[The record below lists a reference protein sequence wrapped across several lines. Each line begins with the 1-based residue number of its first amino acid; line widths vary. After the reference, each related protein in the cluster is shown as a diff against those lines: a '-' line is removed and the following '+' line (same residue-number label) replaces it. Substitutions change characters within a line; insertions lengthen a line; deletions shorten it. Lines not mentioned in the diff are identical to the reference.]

1 VASKEPKENE
11 DKRKAAAAAEK
22 AARDRYEV
30 AVAQIRDASYRF
42 SSKVRGQAQL
52 ILDEL
57 IDPEGEAVATLAE
70 VEGDAGAL
78 ALAMPLDL
86 ITFETWILGQIG
98 DEDELDLELASHQE
112 LWFNFGAWIGEA
124 LRLRHGGHW
133 LTLGDEPKQ
142 WRLGFS
148 KILLEVVPH
157 VFAEQLLRMGA
168 GLAKKLVSEIERL
181 RQLHVD
187 QREKD
192 GDVDIDRFTPQ
203 HYFRMHTMPLGQ
215 WMVIDLPLCD
225 RLWNRGAARDL
236 VKEVRKSA
244 KRLGEAN
251 LPVVER
257 VCEAIAKANQDQPL
271 GTQTQDR
278 GLFEAVAQ
286 IVGLRRTTAPI
297 AMDVMEKFVM
307 PAMHIGIPEQFPPLD
322 DDDLALLRKGI
333 ELFALFVE
341 VIPHKH
347 QADDEGFL
355 AAIPHEDLST
365 PYRDRSNLEVGR
377 GDWVVVNPR
386 RFKEMLLAF
395 DSKRLLDKYDE
406 FIKFLHAN
414 PKAPRRR
421 DDGRLL
427 AETTARALADLRA
440 CVAAA
445 AKDEIALVFRM
456 LPPPG

>member
-1 VASKEPKENE
+1 MAQQKD
-11 DKRKAAAAAEK
+11 DKKKAAAAAER
-22 AARDRYEV
+22 AARERYEV
-30 AVAQIRDASYRF
+30 AVAQIREGSYRF
-42 SSKVRGQAQL
+42 TSKVRGQAAL

-57 IDPEGEAVATLAE
+57 IDPDGEAVGTLAD

-98 DEDELDLELASHQE
+98 DEEELDLDLPSHRE
-112 LWFNFGAWIGEA
+112 LWFNYGAWIGEA

-133 LTLGDEPKQ
+133 LILGDEPKT

-157 VFAEQLLRMGA
+157 TFAEQLLRMGA
-168 GLAKKLVSEIERL
+168 GLAKKMVSEIERL
-181 RQLHVD
+181 RILHD
-187 QREKD
+187 EQKDKD
-192 GDVDIDRFTPQ
+192 GGTEIDRFTPQ

-215 WMVIDLPLCD
+215 WMAMDFTHLAKM
-225 RLWNRGAARDL
+225 WNESPVAKLIEDI
-236 VKEVRKSA
+236 KEKGP
-244 KRLGEAN
+244 RLGAQNSSIIDQVVGALARAKQDE
-251 LPVVER
+251 PV
-257 VCEAIAKANQDQPL
+257 AK
-271 GTQTQDR
+271 QTADR

-286 IVGLRRTTAPI
+286 IIGLRRTTAPI
-297 AMDVMEKFVM
+297 AMDVLEKYVM
-307 PAMHIGIPEQFPPLD
+307 PAMHIGIPDQFPPLD
-322 DDDLALLRKGI
+322 DDDLAELRKGI
-333 ELFALFVE
+333 ELFSLFVE

-347 QADDEGFL
+347 KADDEGFL
-355 AAIPHEDLST
+355 SAIPHDDLST

-377 GDWVVVNPR
+377 GDWVIVNPR
-386 RFKEMLLAF
+386 RFKEMLLEF
-395 DSKRLLDKYDE
+395 DSRRLLDKYDE

-427 AETTARALADLRA
+427 AETTARALAEFRA
-440 CVAAA
+440 CVVAAS
-445 AKDEIALVFRM
+445 KDNLSLVFRM